1 MTLKMKSFWTGH
13 SNLGV
18 SSVKIHLQYDEIP
31 TVLFNE
37 TNFNDF
43 KVQIKETKIGT
54 QFLSV
59 KKLEGKRA
67 PDNKIFELH

>member
-18 SSVKIHLQYDEIP
+18 SSFKVHLQYDEIP

-43 KVQIKETKIGT
+43 KVQIKRNQNRKPIFKCQEIRRKEGT
-54 QFLSV
+54 
-59 KKLEGKRA
+59 R
-67 PDNKIFELH
+67 

>member
-1 MTLKMKSFWTGH
+1 MMRSQQYYLMKPTLT
-13 SNLGV
+13 
-18 SSVKIHLQYDEIP
+18 
-31 TVLFNE
+31 
-37 TNFNDF
+37 DF
-43 KVQIKETKIGT
+43 KVQDKKETKIGN